1 MTQTLGYLICL
12 FLLCQD
18 AFRSGLV
25 TDALIL
31 EGICLTIFMGAI
43 IKKNPL
49 WTRISVSLMLLVVI
63 FLTRDFWLSL
73 SWWVYLLAA
82 GATFLLFAA
91 VLEKKERL

>member
-1 MTQTLGYLICL
+1 MTAAWEEQKHTARRMGEEAKTKLLVPL
-12 FLLCQD
+12 F
-18 AFRSGLV
+18 
-25 TDALIL
+25 
-31 EGICLTIFMGAI
+31 
-43 IKKNPL
+43 
-49 WTRISVSLMLLVVI
+49 LMLLVVI

>member
-1 MTQTLGYLICL
+1 
-12 FLLCQD
+12 
-18 AFRSGLV
+18 
-25 TDALIL
+25 
-31 EGICLTIFMGAI
+31 
-43 IKKNPL
+43 
-49 WTRISVSLMLLVVI
+49 SVSLMLLVVI